1 MKKRTLMLFTYMLL
15 LVSMVAAQTTK
26 VTGIV
31 ISADD
36 GEPVVGASILVK
48 GTSLGTISGIDGDFT
63 LGSVPTTAT
72 TLLISF
78 VGMVTLEVPI

>member
-48 GTSLGTISGIDGDFT
+48 GTSLPLT
-63 LGSVPTTAT
+63 LSALNPLWPREHNVRYFYYFKT
-72 TLLISF
+72 F
-78 VGMVTLEVPI
+78 